1 LQNEP
6 FEDQKQVGE
15 IVGNSRSMQ
24 DMRNRNKTV
33 VAYLLQ
39 VLLPL
44 AASGFI
50 CRRWRNSKK

>member
-24 DMRNRNKTV
+24 NMGNRNKTV

-39 VLLPL
+39 ALLPL
-44 AASGFI
+44 AASGFM
-50 CRRWRNSKK
+50 CRRRRNPKK

>member
-50 CRRWRNSKK
+50 CRRRRNSKK

>member
-6 FEDQKQVGE
+6 FEDQKQIGE

-24 DMRNRNKTV
+24 DMRNLNKTV

-39 VLLPL
+39 ALLPL
-44 AASGFI
+44 VASEFM
-50 CRRWRNSKK
+50 CRRK

>member
-6 FEDQKQVGE
+6 FEDQKQIGE

-24 DMRNRNKTV
+24 DMGNRNKTV

-39 VLLPL
+39 ALLPL
-44 AASGFI
+44 VASEFM
-50 CRRWRNSKK
+50 CRRK